1 MAAFHTDEIA
11 YIHYQILGGSGQCAV
26 VCRNDDPVFARD
38 PDAEVI
44 DAPLTSGPAARL
56 LNRLLDDWHDD
67 ELTLA
72 RSKRQN
78 MIARQRESKD
88 LKPRTRHRGP
98 KAPTLHKSTPSA
110 HEDPNAFLASYS
122 SAPVVDGLDAS
133 PRRDDEPGAAT
144 RRRRASG
151 AQQAKKRRP
160 RGVFGFK

>member
-1 MAAFHTDEIA
+1 M
-11 YIHYQILGGSGQCAV
+11 
-26 VCRNDDPVFARD
+26 CRNDDPVFARD

-110 HEDPNAFLASYS
+110 HEDPDAFLASYSS

-151 AQQAKKRRP
+151 ALQAKKRRP